1 MSISISEAQARLIY
15 LDYHTR
21 GNTMGTSAQEMGAI
35 VSQYSDKI
43 HTWQASVDSNQYEWD
58 DSDYD
63 QYIEDGREIGMEATG
78 GHTRKDQAGDVAKA
92 TGDITA
98 AAGGAVMSLAGGK
111 IIGEVT
117 KGVVADALATS
128 AAKAVGTKVGGK
140 AAEKLVEEG
149 AKKAI
154 EEGTK
159 KGAETL
165 TQKGAEQVG
174 KNISS
179 YIAIAIGVLVAAT
192 YWIKKP
198 NKEGAKACEDIK
210 NPLANAQGALQG
222 SQAEMENMKTEMVQ
236 LSDEA
241 SSQNDNTNAQIA
253 DKKTEQDYYMSIYRS
268 IKAKIDAGKKLSDD
282 EKALYKV
289 AAGKINNT
297 GTNINNLVEENQLI
311 ISDINESMGTYQEGY
326 DYAAETMGEAQGL
339 VEYSASFD
347 KQTKTLAYVEMISQ
361 GLNLASVGIALA
373 KLAATIFMPSTWIA
387 MAAGAGAMASSGIAM
402 KEQADIAKNAGNTIE
417 QREITEDINAATQ
430 DVYDVEIDNY
440 AVLMEGTETLEVAV
454 PTDIKTVD
462 ASVPKD
468 SGSEDTKPKKVEKE
482 KDK

>member
-58 DSDYD
+58 DSDYY
-63 QYIEDGREIGMEATG
+63 QYIEAGSKIGMEATG
-78 GHTRKDQAGDVAKA
+78 GHTRKDQADDAVKVAGETILAGVGAVGGFAMGKIVGKKVTEEVAKNVVKETVKEGSKAAGKTA
-92 TGDITA
+92 TERAAAAFSSYFAITLAVITA
-98 AAGGAVMSLAGGK
+98 A
-111 IIGEVT
+111 I
-117 KGVVADALATS
+117 
-128 AAKAVGTKVGGK
+128 
-140 AAEKLVEEG
+140 
-149 AKKAI
+149 
-154 EEGTK
+154 
-159 KGAETL
+159 
-165 TQKGAEQVG
+165 
-174 KNISS
+174 
-179 YIAIAIGVLVAAT
+179 

-454 PTDIKTVD
+454 PKDIKTVD

-468 SGSEDTKPKKVEKE
+468 SGLEDTKPKKVEKE

>member
-15 LDYHTR
+15 LDYHTH
-21 GNTMGTSAQEMGAI
+21 GNTMGTSAQDMGAI

-63 QYIEDGREIGMEATG
+63 QYIEDGKEIGMKATG
-78 GHTRKDQAGDVAKA
+78 GHTRADQAGDVAKA

-111 IIGEVT
+111 IIGDVT
-117 KGVVADALATS
+117 KSVAADALAKS
-128 AAKAVGTKVGGK
+128 ATKAGGK
-140 AAEKLVEEG
+140 AAKKFLEEG
-149 AKKAI
+149 GKKLS
-154 EEGTK
+154 E
-159 KGAETL
+159 KGV
-165 TQKGAEQVG
+165 EQVG

-179 YIAIAIGVLVAAT
+179 YIAIAIGVIVAAT

-282 EKALYKV
+282 EKNLYKV

-297 GTNINNLVEENQLI
+297 GTDINGLVEENQLI

-339 VEYSASFD
+339 TDYSESFD

-373 KLAATIFMPSTWIA
+373 KLTATIFMPSTWIA
-387 MAAGAGAMASSGIAM
+387 MAAGAGAMVSSGFAM

-417 QREITEDINAATQ
+417 QREITEDLNAATQ

-440 AVLMEGTETLEVAV
+440 ATLMEGTETLEVAI

>member
-21 GNTMGTSAQEMGAI
+21 GNTMGTTPQEMGAI
-35 VSQYSDKI
+35 VSQYPDKI
-43 HTWQASVDSNQYEWD
+43 HNWQASVDNNQYEWD

-63 QYIEDGREIGMEATG
+63 QYIEDGKEIGKEATG
-78 GHTRKDQAGDVAKA
+78 GHTRKDQAGDVAA
-92 TGDITA
+92 STGHLAGA
-98 AAGGAVMSLAGGK
+98 AAGAITNIATGGIPQAVN
-111 IIGEVT
+111 
-117 KGVVADALATS
+117 
-128 AAKAVGTKVGGK
+128 
-140 AAEKLVEEG
+140 G
-149 AKKAI
+149 AKHMFSTNGTTSGSAI
-154 EEGTK
+154 
-159 KGAETL
+159 AS
-165 TQKGAEQVG
+165 AV
-174 KNISS
+174 
-179 YIAIAIGVLVAAT
+179 IAIVTYAA
-192 YWIKKP
+192 YLIKKP
-198 NKEGAKACEDIK
+198 NKEGNEACKAIV
-210 NPLANAQGALQG
+210 NPLTNAQAALQG
-222 SQAEMENMKTEMVQ
+222 SQDEMGRMQAELVQ

-241 SSQNDNTNAQIA
+241 SYQNDNTNAQIV

-282 EKALYKV
+282 EKNLYKV

-347 KQTKTLAYVEMISQ
+347 KQTKSFANVEMVAQ
-361 GLNLASVGIALA
+361 GINAANGMIAGLRLMVGPWWNWVIGIA
-373 KLAATIFMPSTWIA
+373 S
-387 MAAGAGAMASSGIAM
+387 MAAGAGSIAAV
-402 KEQADIAKNAGNTIE
+402 KEQGDIAKTAGDAV
-417 QREITEDINAATQ
+417 EIRKATDNINAATQ

-454 PTDIKTVD
+454 PTDTKTVD

>member
-21 GNTMGTSAQEMGAI
+21 GNTLGTTPQKMGAI

-63 QYIEDGREIGMEATG
+63 QYIEDGKEIGMEATG
-78 GHTRKDQAGDVAKA
+78 GHTRKDQASDVAKA
-92 TGDITA
+92 TGDAVISTA
-98 AAGGAVMSLAGGK
+98 
-111 IIGEVT
+111 
-117 KGVVADALATS
+117 
-128 AAKAVGTKVGGK
+128 GTVGGFLGNAIGK
-140 AAEKLVEEG
+140 ATIKKTGETVAQTVGDVGVKKIGGEAAVKGSAEV
-149 AKKAI
+149 A
-154 EEGTK
+154 K
-159 KGAETL
+159 KGA
-165 TQKGAEQVG
+165 
-174 KNISS
+174 KNLSA
-179 YIAIAIGVLVAAT
+179 YIAIGLGIITAAT

-198 NKEGAKACEDIK
+198 NKEGAKACGDMY
-210 NPLANAQGALQG
+210 NTLVNTQGALQG
-222 SQAEMENMKTEMVQ
+222 SQAEMERMQTELVQ
-236 LSDEA
+236 LSEEA
-241 SSQNDNTNAQIA
+241 SYQNDSTNAQIV

-268 IKAKIDAGKKLSDD
+268 IKAKIDAGKNLSDD

-297 GTNINNLVEENQLI
+297 GANINNLVEENQLV

-339 VEYSASFD
+339 TEYTASFD
-347 KQTKTLAYVEMISQ
+347 KQTRTLSYVEGAAQ
-361 GLNLASVGIALA
+361 TLNAG
-373 KLAATIFMPSTWIA
+373 STLI
-387 MAAGAGAMASSGIAM
+387 AAGRLMFTGGLAWWNYAIAALGFVAAGSSTTAA
-402 KEQADIAKNAGNTIE
+402 KEQFSFAGTAGNTIE

-454 PTDIKTVD
+454 PTDTKTVD

>member
-21 GNTMGTSAQEMGAI
+21 GNTMGTTPQKMGAI

-43 HTWQASVDSNQYEWD
+43 HTWQASVDTNQYEWD

-63 QYIEDGREIGMEATG
+63 QYIEDGKEIGKEATG
-78 GHTRKDQAGDVAKA
+78 GHTRKDQAGDVAA
-92 TGDITA
+92 STGHLAGA
-98 AAGGAVMSLAGGK
+98 AAGAITNIAKGGIPEAV
-111 IIGEVT
+111 
-117 KGVVADALATS
+117 KGVKNMFSASGNTS
-128 AAKAVGTKVGGK
+128 VNVS
-140 AAEKLVEEG
+140 
-149 AKKAI
+149 AI
-154 EEGTK
+154 VSAG
-159 KGAETL
+159 
-165 TQKGAEQVG
+165 
-174 KNISS
+174 
-179 YIAIAIGVLVAAT
+179 IAIVTYAA
-192 YWIKKP
+192 YLIKKP
-198 NKEGAKACEDIK
+198 NKEGNEACKAIV
-210 NPLANAQGALQG
+210 NPLTNAQAALQG
-222 SQAEMENMKTEMVQ
+222 SQDEMGRMQAELVQ

-241 SSQNDNTNAQIA
+241 SYQNDNTNAQIV

-268 IKAKIDAGKKLSDD
+268 IKAKVDAGKKLSDD
-282 EKALYKV
+282 EKNLYKV

-347 KQTKTLAYVEMISQ
+347 KETKSFANVEMVAQ
-361 GLNLASVGIALA
+361 GINAANGMIAGLRLMVGPWWNWVIGIA
-373 KLAATIFMPSTWIA
+373 S
-387 MAAGAGAMASSGIAM
+387 MAAGAGSIAAV
-402 KEQADIAKNAGNTIE
+402 KEQGDIAKTAGDAV
-417 QREITEDINAATQ
+417 EIRKATDNINAATQ
-430 DVYDVEIDNY
+430 DIHDVEIDNY

-468 SGSEDTKPKKVEKE
+468 SGSEDTKLKKVEKE

>member
-78 GHTRKDQAGDVAKA
+78 GHTRKDQADDVAKVAGETTLAGVGAVGGFAMGKIVGEVSGEVAKNVVKETVKEGSKAAGKTA
-92 TGDITA
+92 TERAAAAFSSYFAITLAVITA
-98 AAGGAVMSLAGGK
+98 A
-111 IIGEVT
+111 I
-117 KGVVADALATS
+117 
-128 AAKAVGTKVGGK
+128 
-140 AAEKLVEEG
+140 
-149 AKKAI
+149 
-154 EEGTK
+154 
-159 KGAETL
+159 
-165 TQKGAEQVG
+165 
-174 KNISS
+174 
-179 YIAIAIGVLVAAT
+179 

-198 NKEGAKACEDIK
+198 NKEGAKACEDIQ
-210 NPLANAQGALQG
+210 NPLTNAQGALQG

-241 SSQNDNTNAQIA
+241 SYQNDNTNAQIA

-282 EKALYKV
+282 EKNLYKV
-289 AAGKINNT
+289 AAGKINNA
-297 GTNINNLVEENQLI
+297 GTDINGLVEENQLI

-339 VEYSASFD
+339 TDYSESFD
-347 KQTKTLAYVEMISQ
+347 KQTRTLAYVEIAAQTLNAGSALIACSKLLATAMLPWNWAMI
-361 GLNLASVGIALA
+361 
-373 KLAATIFMPSTWIA
+373 
-387 MAAGAGAMASSGIAM
+387 AAGAAAAASSGVAVA
-402 KEQADIAKNAGNTIE
+402 EQTKFVTTAGKTIE

-430 DVYDVEIDNY
+430 EVYDVEIDNY